1 MEESNKVIYESNLS
15 DYKSF
20 DSIVIESKTFDSKNF
35 ENLMIPKESPSGLE
49 GVNSKFKEM
58 SIENVKKNIKVVEPY
73 ILIEDKGYKNEGFR
87 NYEIS
92 YINSNEE
99 KIIKC
104 YRRFSNFDSLHKK
117 LKEKYSYVIIPS
129 LPQKNYATKIINLGE
144 DFYENRLQ
152 ELNFYMNYIY
162 KHEILKNSNE
172 FVKFLNDTQFVYFL
186 Y

>member
-1 MEESNKVIYESNLS
+1 MEESNKVLNESNLS

-35 ENLMIPKESPSGLE
+35 ENVIQKETTSEME
-49 GVNSKFKEM
+49 GVNNKFKEM
-58 SIENVKKNIKVVEPY
+58 SMINVKKNNKIVEPH
-73 ILIEDKGYKNEGFR
+73 ILIEDKGFKNEGFR

-92 YINSNEE
+92 FINMNEE

-117 LKEKYSYVIIPS
+117 LKEKYPYVIIPS

-152 ELNFYMNYIY
+152 ELNFYINYIY

-172 FVKFLNDTQFVYFL
+172 FMKFLNDTQFVYCI
-186 Y
+186 YK